1 MAPPGGASINVY
13 IINKKHAIYYLL
25 VTCVTCLPLL
35 IYNIYAK
42 QLVVFAHQHQTS
54 TERLKGEQLGPTKVE
69 EDNYVCMSQGASLI
83 RLVNLRFDPKKIATK
98 QFLSELSFIGYIN

>member
-13 IINKKHAIYYLL
+13 IIHKKHAIYYFL

-69 EDNYVCMSQGASLI
+69 EDNYVCMSEGASLI
-83 RLVNLRFDPKKIATK
+83 YQRNFCC
-98 QFLSELSFIGYIN
+98 